1 MSGEEPRRRF
11 RATRRLLLADAPHP
25 MHLGL
30 RLFLPFAA
38 GYFLSYLLRNVNA
51 VIAPELTREL
61 GVSAADLGLLT
72 SAYLLTFGAFQ
83 LPLGVLLDRYGP
95 RRVEAILLLIAATG
109 SALFALGTNLGE
121 LAIARAM
128 IGLGVCACLMAAFK
142 AFSVWFPV
150 ERLPSLNAAV
160 MVAGGLGALTAT
172 TPLAWAAP
180 TLGRGGLFMVLA
192 TLAVLA
198 ALGVYSTPEKP
209 AAAAGGTLGQQWREL
224 GSVLRSREFWRYAPM
239 TATGLGT
246 FVALQGLWAV
256 PWLMQVGG
264 HTREVAA
271 FHMLLTTLAMVC
283 GFLGTAVFIGPLRRR
298 GLAPGRVLAIG
309 NAAGLVVM
317 LALWWGVGNT
327 HVLWFVLGM
336 VFPLGNLAYAEI
348 TSRFAPS
355 LAGRVNAALNLA
367 VFAGAFSIQW
377 GYGVMLD
384 GLRAAGWTIADS
396 HRAVFVTLLALQSA
410 GLGWFLW
417 SQRKTA
423 GASAVSPKGAD

>member
-1 MSGEEPRRRF
+1 
-11 RATRRLLLADAPHP
+11 

-61 GVSAADLGLLT
+61 GISAADLGLLT
-72 SAYLLTFGAFQ
+72 SAYLLTFSAFQ
-83 LPLGVLLDRYGP
+83 LPLGILLDRYGP
-95 RRVEAILLLIAATG
+95 RRVEATLLLFAAAG
-109 SALFALGTNLGE
+109 SAWFAVGTSLGE
-121 LAIARAM
+121 LAVARAV

-142 AFSVWFPV
+142 AFSLWFPV
-150 ERLPSLNAAV
+150 ERLPSLYAAV

-180 TLGRGGLFMVLA
+180 MLGRQGLFLVLA
-192 TLAVLA
+192 VLAVLA
-198 ALGVYSTPEKP
+198 ALGVYSTPDKP
-209 AAAAGGTLGQQWREL
+209 AAAAGGTLRQQLREL
-224 GSVLRSREFWRYAPM
+224 GQVLRSREFWRYAPM
-239 TATGLGT
+239 TATGLGS

-298 GLAPGRVLAIG
+298 GLAPGRVMAIG
-309 NAAGLVVM
+309 NALGLVVM
-317 LALWWGVGNT
+317 LAIWWGTGDT
-327 HVLWFVLGM
+327 HVLWFVLAL
-336 VFPLGNLAYAEI
+336 VFAVGNLAYAEI
-348 TSRFAPS
+348 TSRFAPT
-355 LAGRVNAALNLA
+355 LAGRVNAALNL
-367 VFAGAFSIQW
+367 VTFVGAFSIQW

-384 GLRAAGWTIADS
+384 GLRAVGWTIADS
-396 HRAVFVTLLALQSA
+396 HRAAFFTLLGLQAA

-417 SQRKTA
+417 NRRQTA
-423 GASAVSPKGAD
+423 GAAAVSPKGAD